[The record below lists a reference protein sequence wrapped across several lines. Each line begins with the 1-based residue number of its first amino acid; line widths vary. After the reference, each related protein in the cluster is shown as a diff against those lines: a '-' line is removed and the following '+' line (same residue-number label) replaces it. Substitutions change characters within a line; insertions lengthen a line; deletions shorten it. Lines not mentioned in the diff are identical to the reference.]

1 MRGKS
6 VATFKS
12 EKERTEELVHRL
24 NRHPE
29 FRDKIESLLDIA
41 DNKDGNAN
49 NADDAEDLICE
60 ELRVMGQRMLQ
71 DWAERKHERVVGES
85 EKRNE
90 LSKKEKKGSTGT
102 RR

>member
-1 MRGKS
+1 MATIKSDKTRG
-6 VATFKS
+6 
-12 EKERTEELVHRL
+12 EELAERL

-29 FRDKIESLLDIA
+29 FRDKVERLLDIA
-41 DNKDGNAN
+41 DNKDGEAN
-49 NADDAEDLICE
+49 NADDAEDLIWE
-60 ELRVMGQRMLQ
+60 ELREMSQRALQ

-85 EKRNE
+85 DKRKE